1 MKGPHLGVVVPQGAQ
16 WGRDEIEESML
27 LRVSPISII
36 ARGVKEPTNPTQYVN
51 KNRNDDVLQSSLPEL
66 LFQKDFER
74 IFDFQ
79 RLVLSV
85 IDIQSEE
92 EIGD

>member
-1 MKGPHLGVVVPQGAQ
+1 MKCPHLRVIVPQGAH
-16 WGRDEIEESML
+16 WGRNEIEESML

-36 ARGVKEPTNPTQYVN
+36 ARGVKEPTNPARYVN
-51 KNRNDDVLQSSLPEL
+51 KNRNDDVLQCSLPEL
-66 LFQKDFER
+66 LFQKDFEW
-74 IFDFQ
+74 IFNFK

-92 EIGD
+92 KICE